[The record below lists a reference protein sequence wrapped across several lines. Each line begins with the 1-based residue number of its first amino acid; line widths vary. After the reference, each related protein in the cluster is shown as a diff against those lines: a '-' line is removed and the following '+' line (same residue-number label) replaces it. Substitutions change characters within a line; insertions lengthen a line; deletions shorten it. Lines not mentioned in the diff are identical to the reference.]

1 MYSLNRDPIFVCNN
15 HMKQAYC
22 LLDLPLYEDIVGDAR
37 MMDTQIFSVFA
48 YAADMFALSEIS
60 PMFIFP
66 LERF

>member
-1 MYSLNRDPIFVCNN
+1 MIPYFVCNN
-15 HMKQAYC
+15 HMQQAYC

-37 MMDTQIFSVFA
+37 MMDTQIFSVSA
-48 YAADMFALSEIS
+48 YPADLFALSEMF